1 VADIFNE
8 IDEELRRDKAQIWW
22 KQYGKYVLAV
32 CVVLVLGAGAYTWY
46 QDQQKSEM
54 RALADQYSAAQQTAR
69 TGSDADALKAF
80 EDLASKAGE
89 KGIGLVARFQA
100 AGLHIEAGDHAAAAT
115 AFEAI
120 ASDSAVEQL
129 YRDLADVMAIMHS
142 GIAGGSSNEL
152 LARIEPLAADGE
164 PWRYTARMVGASLAL
179 TSGDMALAQD
189 YLTKVADDDG
199 APTSARGQAAE
210 ILQAIKS

>member
-1 VADIFNE
+1 MADIFNE

-22 KQYGKYVLAV
+22 KQYGKYVLAA
-32 CVVLVLGAGAYTWY
+32 CVVVVLGAGAYTWY

-54 RALADQYSAAQQTAR
+54 RALADEYSAAQQTAR
-69 TGSDADALKAF
+69 TGSEADALKAF
-80 EDLASKAGE
+80 EELAQKAGE

-100 AGLHIEAGDHAAAAT
+100 AGLHIEAGDHAAAAA
-115 AFEAI
+115 AFEEI
-120 ASDSAVEQL
+120 AKDTTVQKL

-142 GIAGGSSNEL
+142 GIAGGDVKAL
-152 LARIEPLAADGE
+152 LARIDPLAADGE
-164 PWRYTARMVGASLAL
+164 PWSYTARMVAASLAL
-179 TSGDMALAQD
+179 SSGDMKLAQD

>member
-1 VADIFNE
+1 MADIFNE

-22 KQYGKYVLAV
+22 KQYGKYVLAA
-32 CVVLVLGAGAYTWY
+32 CVVVVLAAGAYTWY
-46 QDQQKSEM
+46 QDQQKSEL
-54 RALADQYSAAQQTAR
+54 RALSDEYSAAQQTAR
-69 TGSDADALKAF
+69 SGSEAEALKAF
-80 EDLASKAGE
+80 EDLAKKAGA

-115 AFEAI
+115 AFESI
-120 ASDSAVEQL
+120 ANDGNVQKL
-129 YRDLADVMAIMHS
+129 YRDLADVMGIMHS
-142 GIAGGSSNEL
+142 GIAGGDAQEL

-179 TSGDMALAQD
+179 TAGDVALAQD

-210 ILQAIKS
+210 MLQALKS